1 MNSKNVSLN
10 NIGIYKMKIKNKTQ
24 TKLMFIA
31 LAVLFAL
38 VIYQIRN
45 PIVVKKRVPVPLP
58 VEVPVQ
64 IPVEREFRKP
74 PIKEYKPGYVQQMG
88 VLIGEDGDTL
98 PLYGKEVRGRRD
110 RYHYYTSTPGHQI
123 YSLPVTHEDRDCMD
137 DMGCREL
144 YGQERVNVLGK
155 STPYEAKLYRTE
167 NFFV

>member
-1 MNSKNVSLN
+1 
-10 NIGIYKMKIKNKTQ
+10 MKIKNKTQ

-45 PIVVKKRVPVPLP
+45 PIVVKKQVPVHVP

-88 VLIGEDGDTL
+88 VLVGPDEETL

-110 RYHYYTSTPGHQI
+110 QYHYYTTTPGDQV
-123 YSLPVTHEDRDCMD
+123 YPLPVTINDRDCMD
-137 DMGCREL
+137 DIGCQEL
-144 YGQERVNVLGK
+144 YGNETVSVLGQTG
-155 STPYEAKLYRTE
+155 SFQAKLYRTD
-167 NFFV
+167 NFF

>member
-1 MNSKNVSLN
+1 
-10 NIGIYKMKIKNKTQ
+10 MKIKNKTQ

-45 PIVVKKRVPVPLP
+45 PIVVKKQVPVHVP

-64 IPVEREFRKP
+64 IPVEKEFRKP

-88 VLIGEDGDTL
+88 VLVGPDEETL

-110 RYHYYTSTPGHQI
+110 QYHYYTTTPGEQV
-123 YSLPVTHEDRDCMD
+123 YPLPVTINDRDCMD
-137 DMGCREL
+137 DIGCQEL
-144 YGQERVNVLGK
+144 YGNETVSVLGQTG
-155 STPYEAKLYRTE
+155 SFQAKLYRTD
-167 NFFV
+167 NFF

>member
-1 MNSKNVSLN
+1 
-10 NIGIYKMKIKNKTQ
+10 MKIKNKTQ

-88 VLIGEDGDTL
+88 VLVGPDEETL

-110 RYHYYTSTPGHQI
+110 QYHYYTTTPGDQV
-123 YSLPVTHEDRDCMD
+123 YPLPVTINDRDCMD
-137 DMGCREL
+137 DIGCQEL
-144 YGQERVNVLGK
+144 YGNETVSVLGQTG
-155 STPYEAKLYRTE
+155 SFQAKLYRTD
-167 NFFV
+167 NFF

>member
-1 MNSKNVSLN
+1 
-10 NIGIYKMKIKNKTQ
+10 MKIKNKTQ

-45 PIVVKKRVPVPLP
+45 PIVVKKQVPVPLP

-88 VLIGEDGDTL
+88 VLVGPDEETL

-110 RYHYYTSTPGHQI
+110 QYHYYTTTPGDQV
-123 YSLPVTHEDRDCMD
+123 YSLPVTIDNRDCMD
-137 DMGCREL
+137 DIGCREL
-144 YGQERVNVLGK
+144 YGNETVSVLGQTG
-155 STPYEAKLYRTE
+155 SFQAKLYRTD
-167 NFFV
+167 NFF

>member
-1 MNSKNVSLN
+1 
-10 NIGIYKMKIKNKTQ
+10 MKIKNKTQ

-45 PIVVKKRVPVPLP
+45 PIVVKKQVPVPLP

-88 VLIGEDGDTL
+88 VLVGTDEETL

-110 RYHYYTSTPGHQI
+110 QYHYYTTTPGDQV
-123 YSLPVTHEDRDCMD
+123 YSLPVTIDNRDCMD
-137 DMGCREL
+137 DIGCREL
-144 YGQERVNVLGK
+144 YGNETVSVLGQTG
-155 STPYEAKLYRTE
+155 SFQAKLYRTD
-167 NFFV
+167 NFF